1 VDVCFIAPVHKNLK
15 LKKLH
20 YNVVQMTDITF
31 TRLTTQN
38 IQDQTT
44 QVSQIIY
51 DDLPVAWIEY
61 DALKRVIVYSNN
73 EWYYIDGENLTVQK
87 VVEALGYKRF
97 VVSWAERGERYE
109 VRDELVIN
117 APQHTI
123 RVFSNINKYV
133 EYSEYDDLELE
144 TF

>member
-1 VDVCFIAPVHKNLK
+1 
-15 LKKLH
+15 
-20 YNVVQMTDITF
+20 MTDITF
-31 TRLTTQN
+31 TRIKN
-38 IQDQTT
+38 IQDAQGTSQDTSQDTT

-51 DDLPVAWIEY
+51 DNIPVAWIEY
-61 DALKRVIVYSNN
+61 DTLKRVIVYYK
-73 EWYYIDGENLTVQK
+73 EDWYYVDGENLTVQK

-109 VRDELVIN
+109 VRDSLVLH

-123 RVFSNINKYV
+123 RVFSNPNHYID
-133 EYSEYDDLELE
+133 YSEYDDLELE

>member
-1 VDVCFIAPVHKNLK
+1 
-15 LKKLH
+15 
-20 YNVVQMTDITF
+20 MTDITF

-44 QVSQIIY
+44 QVSQIVY

-61 DALKRVIVYSNN
+61 DALKRVIVYSKN
-73 EWYYIDGENLTVQK
+73 EWYYVDGENLTVQK

-109 VRDELVIN
+109 VRDALVIN

-123 RVFSNINKYV
+123 RVFSDINKYV